1 MDGRQDPQS
10 SPCFGSS
17 GASQVMLVVE
27 NLPAN
32 AGDVRDIGSIP
43 GFGTIPWRRERLPTP
58 AFLPRES
65 QGQMN
70 LVATVHGVAK
80 SET

>member
-1 MDGRQDPQS
+1 MCVRQDPQS

-17 GASQVMLVVE
+17 GASQVTLVVE

-43 GFGTIPWRRERLPTP
+43 GFGTIPWKRERLPTP
-58 AFLPRES
+58 AFWP
-65 QGQMN
+65 GDF
-70 LVATVHGVAK
+70 HGLYSPLGHK
-80 SET
+80 ELDMTE